1 MIKRG
6 LIIFIK
12 NPELGK
18 AKTRLAATVGDEKA
32 LEVYQD
38 LLAHTRKIALAVD
51 ADRLLFYSDSITQ
64 NDEWSLD
71 HFKKYLQSKGD
82 LGEKLKQAFA
92 QGFES
97 DYDQLLVIGSDCPV
111 LTAEQIEK
119 AFAELT
125 KTEGSTASKVG
136 IGPSKDGGYYLLGMR
151 KYYYH
156 LFENK
161 PWSTDK
167 LLESTVTELEER
179 KVRFSL
185 LEELYDIDTEEDL
198 KKWTA
203 SA

>member
-1 MIKRG
+1 MKKRG

-18 AKTRLAATVGDEKA
+18 AKTRLAATVGKEKA
-32 LEVYQD
+32 LEVYHD
-38 LLAHTRKIALAVD
+38 LLSHTRKVALEVN
-51 ADRLLFYSDSITQ
+51 ADRLLFYSQTIDN

-71 HFKKYLQSKGD
+71 SFKKYLQSEGD
-82 LGEKLKQAFA
+82 LGEKLKHAFA
-92 QGFES
+92 AGFDS
-97 DYDQLLVIGSDCPV
+97 DYDQLVVIGSDCPV
-111 LTAEQIEK
+111 LSAAHIEK
-119 AFAELT
+119 AFEDMS
-125 KTEGSTASKVG
+125 KTEDSSASKVV
-136 IGPSKDGGYYLLGMR
+136 IGPSNDGGYYLLGMR

-167 LLESTVTELEER
+167 LLESTVAELEER

-198 KKWTA
+198 KRWTA